1 MFANL
6 VYTVVDLLGETF
18 PEISS
23 NPGRI
28 IDIINEEEQQFL
40 KTLSRG
46 RNLLNKTIT
55 KLGGNDTKVIP
66 GSVAWQLYD
75 TYGFPVDLTS
85 LMAEEKGLT
94 IDMEGYEAAKERAY
108 IMSQG
113 KEANK
118 DLEIT
123 LDVHALS
130 DLQARNIPSTDDSF
144 KYAYGRAE
152 DGEVL
157 GYNFNRGRGKILAI
171 RSGNEFV
178 DKATEG
184 MSVGVVL
191 DKSYFYAEAGGQ
203 IFDQG
208 MLYVCTGTDESDE
221 GLAVEKVANFGG
233 YILHVGKVQ
242 GEGEIKVGD
251 EVSQMIDV
259 MRRRLTMN
267 NHSATH
273 TMNHAL
279 LRVLGTEINQK
290 GSLVLPDRLR
300 FDFNYDHGLTVDQI
314 QHIEDI
320 VNKMSQ
326 DKLQVFVEE
335 TPLADAKKIDGLRS
349 VFDEVYPDPVRVI
362 SFGVPVQELLKA
374 PKGGAGTTTSVEFCG
389 GTHLH
394 NAGDMGSF
402 VITTEESIARGI
414 RRIVALTG
422 PAAEKAIEHARY
434 FEQTLTD
441 LKAQAGQE
449 NSSIAAIQKKI
460 VVVQDAVA
468 HSQIPY
474 VKKHEL
480 RSGLTA
486 LAKQLMDKKKQA
498 QKQTIAAITSDL
510 TELNAQLNEETKYI
524 VKNLYSGDIEINIA
538 KDILSKEPKA
548 SSALP
553 RMYLTVD
560 TDTKKVNCM
569 ALVPEKNG
577 PLKANE
583 WITHVAAELG
593 GRAGGTG
600 DRAQGVLLGELA
612 AIVEAADA
620 FAKLK
625 LN

>member
-6 VYTVVDLLGETF
+6 VYVVVDLLGETF
-18 PEISS
+18 PEISN

-46 RNLLNKTIT
+46 RSLLNKTIT
-55 KLGGNDTKVIP
+55 RLGDQAKEIP
-66 GSVAWQLYD
+66 GDVAWKLYD
-75 TYGFPVDLTS
+75 TFGFPVDLTS

-94 IDMEGYEAAKERAY
+94 IDMAGYEVAKERAY
-108 IMSQG
+108 VMSQG
-113 KEANK
+113 KDKDK

-130 DLQARNIPSTDDSF
+130 DLQNRNVPATDDSF
-144 KYAYGRAE
+144 KYSYAKS
-152 DGEVL
+152 DGETEAL
-157 GYNFNRGRGKILAI
+157 GYNFNKGRGKILAI
-171 RSGNEFV
+171 RAGNEFV
-178 DKATEG
+178 DKAVDGTA
-184 MSVGVVL
+184 VGVL
-191 DKSYFYAEAGGQ
+191 MDKTHYYAEAGGQ

-208 MLYVCTGTDESDE
+208 MLYVCNGGEETDE
-221 GLAVEKVANFGG
+221 GVNVEKVINYGG

-242 GEGEIKVGD
+242 GGEIKVGD
-251 EVSQMIDV
+251 EVQQSIDV

-273 TMNHAL
+273 AMNHAL
-279 LRVLGTEINQK
+279 IRVLATEISQK
-290 GSLVLPDRLR
+290 GSLVLPDKLR
-300 FDFNYDHGLTVDQI
+300 FDFNADHGLTIEQI
-314 QHIEDI
+314 QQIEDI
-320 VNKMSQ
+320 VNKMSH
-326 DKLQVFVEE
+326 DKLQVYVEE
-335 TPLADAKKIDGLRS
+335 TPLAEAKQIEGLRS

-362 SFGVPVQELLKA
+362 SFGVPVKELLA
-374 PKGGAGTTTSVEFCG
+374 SPKGGAGTTTSVEFCG

-434 FEQTLTD
+434 FEQTVED
-441 LKAQAGQE
+441 LKSQAAQEKA
-449 NSSIAAIQKKI
+449 SIAAIQKKI
-460 VVVQDAVA
+460 VLLQEAV
-468 HSQIPY
+468 SQSAIPY

-480 RSGLTA
+480 RNAMTA
-486 LAKQLMDKKKQA
+486 LTKSLLDKKKQA
-498 QKQTIAAITSDL
+498 QKQTIAAITNDL
-510 TELNAQLNEETKYI
+510 TEFNTKLNEETKYI
-524 VKNLYSGDIEINIA
+524 VKNLYSGDVEINIA

-548 SSALP
+548 TSALP

-560 TDTKKVNCM
+560 TDTKKVNCT
-569 ALVPEKNG
+569 ALVPDKNG
-577 PLKANE
+577 ALKANE
-583 WITHVAAELG
+583 WITHIATELG
-593 GRAGGTG
+593 GRAGGNG
-600 DRAQGVLLGELA
+600 ERAQGVLLGSLDS
-612 AIVEAADA
+612 ILGAADA

>member
-6 VYTVVDLLGETF
+6 VYTVIELLGETF
-18 PEISS
+18 PEISN

-55 KLGGNDTKVIP
+55 KLGDAKEIP
-66 GSVAWQLYD
+66 GDVAWKLYD
-75 TYGFPVDLTS
+75 TFGFPIDLTT

-94 IDMEGYEAAKERAY
+94 IDMAGYEAAKERAY
-108 IMSQG
+108 VMSQG
-113 KEANK
+113 KDKDK

-123 LDVHALS
+123 LDVHAMS
-130 DLQARNIPSTDDSF
+130 ELQAKNVPPTDDSL
-144 KYAYGRAE
+144 KYSYGKAE
-152 DGEVL
+152 DGEAY
-157 GYNFNRGRGKILAI
+157 GYNFNKGRGKILAI
-171 RSGNEFV
+171 RVGNEFV
-178 DKATEG
+178 DKATDG
-184 MSVGVVL
+184 QAVGVVL

-208 MLYVCTGTDESDE
+208 MLYVCQGSEETDE
-221 GLAVEKVANFGG
+221 GVAVEKVTNFGG

-242 GEGEIKVGD
+242 GGEVKVGD
-251 EVSQMIDV
+251 EVQQTIDV

-273 TMNHAL
+273 AMNHAL
-279 LRVLGTEINQK
+279 IRVLATDINQK
-290 GSLVLPDRLR
+290 GSLVLPEKLR
-300 FDFNYDHGLTVDQI
+300 FDFNADQGLTVEQV
-314 QHIEDI
+314 QQIEDV

-326 DKLQVFVEE
+326 DKLTVFVEE
-335 TPLADAKKIDGLRS
+335 VPLAEAKQIEGLRS

-362 SFGVPVQELLKA
+362 SFGVPVKELLA
-374 PKGGAGTTTSVEFCG
+374 NPKGGAGATTSVEFCG

-422 PAAEKAIEHARY
+422 PAAEKALEHARY
-434 FEQTLTD
+434 FEQTVED
-441 LKAQAGQE
+441 LKAQAEQE
-449 NSSIAAIQKKI
+449 KSSIAAITKKI
-460 VVVQDAVA
+460 KVLEESVA
-468 HSQIPY
+468 QSAIPY
-474 VKKHEL
+474 VKKHQL
-480 RSGLTA
+480 RQAMTA
-486 LAKQLMDKKKQA
+486 LTKQLLDKKKQA
-498 QKQTIAAITSDL
+498 QKQTITSITSEL
-510 TELNAQLNEETKYI
+510 SELNEKLNAETKYL

-538 KDILSKEPKA
+538 KDILNKEPKA
-548 SSALP
+548 TSALP

-560 TDTKKVNCM
+560 TETNKVNCM
-569 ALVPEKNG
+569 AVVPDKNG

-583 WITHVAAELG
+583 WITHVASELG
-593 GRAGGTG
+593 GRAGGNG
-600 DRAQGVLLGELA
+600 ERAQGVLLGQLD
-612 AIVEAADA
+612 AIVGAAEA